1 MHRKSRFLGM
11 SPMND
16 GSYSVLIPDDLV
28 PSKPGK
34 RRKTADAHVA
44 KVLVGAIAAVAVS
57 AAQAQDQTPEPA
69 AKSTQSAPA
78 PKPAAAAESAQIE
91 EIIVTGTSIKRED
104 DEALPVTVVTQEEM
118 DLRDAGA
125 PVDLLTA
132 LPAVANVPINESTQG
147 GAGARGDVAAVS
159 LRGLGSGSTLLLLNG
174 RRMATH
180 GISQNEGGVPTLSVN
195 ANTFPSRGLSRIDVL
210 RDGASSIYGSDA
222 VAGVINF
229 IVDNAFVGNEL
240 SLEAGFNEIASG
252 DNRRLT
258 FTHGDFYL
266 DGKLH
271 WTSTVDYYDRDAT
284 MSSDI
289 MGDSDKTSKAPD
301 GFNALTGRFFDR
313 SSSSAYP
320 SFRVDGSST
329 TQYLVPTATGAAFS
343 NSVPARDGEFASDYY
358 YDMNVGYSLPET
370 TRLNLFNQFDY
381 QVNDALTVFGEM
393 MLYRAE
399 SRMVR
404 APVAYTASSNRDIV
418 LGIDNPWNPYGSR
431 FYAED
436 GSANTDGTQRLT
448 GTPQE
453 TTIVAY
459 RFVDNGN
466 ETVDVDTNAY
476 RFVLGGRGD
485 FGNSWN
491 WEAAGMYSRSGTK
504 DVSLNAVRESAV
516 LATID
521 AGDYNP
527 WGYDFAVVDG
537 AVVPTTPYTNS
548 QASIDTFS
556 QHFIQTGR
564 DILYSVDA
572 RVTGE
577 LFDLWAGPVQ
587 VAAGAE
593 HRWDNYSL
601 TRPQYHGLNYEGN
614 DLGLDPTDNDFMQAS
629 AVGNII
635 GDRTVAAGFVET
647 VIPLVAEYNEIP
659 GIRSLSIGASMRYER
674 YSDFGSTAN
683 PKFTLDFRPIDEVMV
698 RASYNEGFRAPS
710 LASIYYPS
718 RSTVAQYSDPYRQN
732 VTGLPEDGQ
741 YGRYQTTT
749 GNSNLKPET
758 SRGMTLGT
766 VVDVPWIDGLSF
778 SIDYFRIE
786 QDNLIAAPNAN
797 QLRDDDAARLRAATQ
812 AALASGVAYDD
823 IDLGSGTDNYE
834 GNPYVVREAVTDADR
849 QYFADYNADKP
860 QSEWVAPVGLLVDTL
875 VPFDNLDTSEIAGY
889 DFNITYRM
897 PGFSW
902 GNLNLS
908 TDWSYLDKY
917 ERLGGASGVS
927 STQLGIDGKPRVR
940 GSASAVW
947 SYDLWSAGLSAYY
960 IGDYADTGASITDAV
975 YQELGRPDYVKTVD
989 GVHYWKVDDTVTFN
1003 AFLSKSFISDSKL
1016 LDGTTIRL
1024 GVKNLTDEKPP
1035 LTSDTGGYD
1044 ASVYNSIAVGRV
1056 WTLRLNKTF

>member
-1 MHRKSRFLGM
+1 MLS
-11 SPMND
+11 S
-16 GSYSVLIPDDLV
+16 DDLS
-28 PSKPGK
+28 PSIHGK
-34 RRKTADAHVA
+34 FRKTADRHAVN
-44 KVLVGAIAAVAVS
+44 VLVGAIVAVGAG
-57 AAQAQDQTPEPA
+57 AAQAQTQEPVSDGPAQA
-69 AKSTQSAPA
+69 AQAAPA
-78 PKPAAAAESAQIE
+78 PTPTPAPAAESAQIE

-104 DEALPVTVVTQEEM
+104 DEALPVTVVSQEEM

-229 IVDNAFVGNEL
+229 IVDNAFIGNEI
-240 SLEAGFNEIASG
+240 SLEAGFNEIDSG
-252 DNRRLT
+252 DNRRIT
-258 FTHGDFYL
+258 FTHGNYYL
-266 DGKLH
+266 GGKLH
-271 WTSTVDYYDRDAT
+271 WTSTADFYDRDAT
-284 MSSDI
+284 MSADI
-289 MGDSDKTSKAPD
+289 MGDSDKTAKAPP
-301 GFNALTGRFFDR
+301 GFNSLTGRFFDR
-313 SSSSAYP
+313 SSSSPYP
-320 SFRVDGSST
+320 SYRVGGSST

-343 NSVPARDGEFASDYY
+343 DSVPARDGEFASDYY
-358 YDMNVGYSLPET
+358 YDMNVGYALPET

-381 QVNDALTVFGEM
+381 QVNDALTLFGEL

-399 SRMVR
+399 STMVR

-436 GSANTDGTQRLT
+436 GSSNLDGTPRLT
-448 GTPQE
+448 GAPQE

-466 ETVDVDTNAY
+466 ETVNIDTNAY
-476 RFVLGGRGD
+476 RVVLGGRGD

-491 WEAAGMYSRSGTK
+491 WEAAGTYSRSGTK
-504 DVSLNAVRESAV
+504 DVSTNAVRESAV
-516 LATID
+516 LAAIESG
-521 AGDYNP
+521 AYNP

-537 AVVPTTPYTNS
+537 AVVPTTQVTNS
-548 QASIDTFS
+548 RAAIDSFS
-556 QHFIQTGR
+556 QNFIQTGR

-577 LFDLWAGPVQ
+577 LVDLWAGPVQ

-593 HRWDNYSL
+593 HRWDDYSL

-614 DLGLDPTDNDFMQAS
+614 DLGLDPADNDFMQAS

-659 GIRSLSIGASMRYER
+659 GIRSLSLGASVRYEH
-674 YSDFGSTAN
+674 YSDFGSTTN

-718 RSTVAQYSDPYRQN
+718 RSSVAQYSDPYRQD

-749 GNSNLKPET
+749 GNSDLKPET

-766 VVDVPWIDGLSF
+766 VVDVPWVDGLSF
-778 SIDYFRIE
+778 SVDYFRIE

-812 AALASGVAYDD
+812 AALSAGVAYDD
-823 IDLGSGTDNYE
+823 IDLGSGSDSYA
-834 GNPYVVREAVTDADR
+834 GNPYIVREAVTAADR
-849 QYFADYNADKP
+849 QYFADYNAGRP
-860 QSEWVAPVGLLVDTL
+860 QSEWVAPVGLLVETL

-889 DFNITYRM
+889 DFNITYM
-897 PGFSW
+897 LPSFSW
-902 GNLNLS
+902 GKLNLS
-908 TDWSYLDKY
+908 TDWAYLEKY

-960 IGDYADTGASITDAV
+960 IGEYADTGASITDAV
-975 YQELGRPDYVKTVD
+975 YQELGRPDYVKTVN

-1003 AFLSKSFISDSKL
+1003 AFLSKSFVSDSKL
-1016 LDGTTIRL
+1016 FDGTTIRL
-1024 GVKNLTDEKPP
+1024 GVKNLTNEKPP
-1035 LTSDTGGYD
+1035 LTSATSGYD
-1044 ASVYNSIAVGRV
+1044 ASVYNSVAVGRV
-1056 WTLRLNKTF
+1056 WTLRLNKSF